1 MPAASF
7 AAILQ
12 DWAERK
18 ACQSAEMGLTPKF
31 VTADNWPTYELA
43 EYFDQTGQVQNRGDE
58 PLWSFFVATSP
69 SGPCRELRFYRRES
83 VWLRPALSENHHTTK

>member
-7 AAILQ
+7 ATILQ

-18 ACQSAEMGLTPKF
+18 ACQSAEMGLTSKF
-31 VTADNWPTYELA
+31 VTADSWPTYELA
-43 EYFDQTGQVQNRGDE
+43 ECFDHT
-58 PLWSFFVATSP
+58 
-69 SGPCRELRFYRRES
+69 PCRELRFYRRES